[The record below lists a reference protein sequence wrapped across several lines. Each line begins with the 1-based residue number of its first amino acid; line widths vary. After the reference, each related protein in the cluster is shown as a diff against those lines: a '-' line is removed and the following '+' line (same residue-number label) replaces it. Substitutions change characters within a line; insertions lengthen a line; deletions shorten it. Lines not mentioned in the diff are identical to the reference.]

1 MIWDKL
7 SPFYDIMETVYN
19 GKCYRGI
26 ADKIKECVTEE
37 DVVLEC
43 ACGTGL
49 LTVPMAQKCKLPI
62 RSS

>member
-7 SPFYDIMETVYN
+7 SPFYDLFETAYN
-19 GKCYRGI
+19 GKCFKGI
-26 ADKIKECVTEE
+26 AEEIKNHVDSE

-49 LTVPMAQKCKLPI
+49 
-62 RSS
+62 

>member
-7 SPFYDIMETVYN
+7 SPSYDLFETAYN
-19 GKCYRGI
+19 GKCFKRI
-26 ADKIKECVTEE
+26 AEEIKNHVDSE

-49 LTVPMAQKCKLPI
+49 INIFSSDCKVWW
-62 RSS
+62 RK